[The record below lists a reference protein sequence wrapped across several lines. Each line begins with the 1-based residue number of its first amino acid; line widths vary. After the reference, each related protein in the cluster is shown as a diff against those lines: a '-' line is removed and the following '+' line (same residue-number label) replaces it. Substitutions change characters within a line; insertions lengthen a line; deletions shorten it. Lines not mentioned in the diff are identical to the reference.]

1 MTTHGVRTEDARIGG
16 WQALGTVLEGKGFTA
31 EQALTE
37 GHLANWNVRKVPEY
51 AFTEQG
57 ERLPVPGRHAVLRDN
72 PFQRGKVD
80 VIGSVGDV
88 FHPTQNEELTGL
100 LQALVDESGADFI
113 AAGALDTGKRVFIT
127 MRMPGHLKIG
137 GVDRVDNVLTA
148 LNGHDGSQKLSVG
161 VYPIR
166 EACTNVL
173 NMGFMNRSNMHAVRH
188 TKNSTKGFVAE
199 ARRALDL
206 SFSYLDGFQKEA
218 ERLIN
223 TTMTQ
228 VQFEEII
235 TAAYGPGEDA
245 GAAARTRA
253 ERKVEQMSE
262 LFSDALTQDGIRDTA
277 WAGLNAITEWYD
289 YFSPVRGD
297 NRETSRATKA
307 LLNPHDKNKGLDLIN
322 AFAKGGAVLDRVLAR
337 V

>member
-1 MTTHGVRTEDARIGG
+1 MAHGVRTESTRIGG
-16 WQALGTVLEGKGFTA
+16 WEALGTVIPGDGFTA
-31 EQALTE
+31 EQALQH
-37 GHLANWNVRKVPEY
+37 GHLAGWNVRKVPEY

-57 ERLPVPGRHAVLRDN
+57 ERLEVPGRHAVLRDN

-100 LQALVDESGADFI
+100 LQALVDESGSDFI
-113 AAGALDTGKRVFIT
+113 AAGALGNGSRVFIT

-148 LNGHDGSQKLSVG
+148 LNGHDGGTKLSVG

-166 EACTNVL
+166 EACTNIL
-173 NMGFMNRSNMHAVRH
+173 NMGFLNRSNLHAVRH

-199 ARRALDL
+199 ARRTLDL

-235 TAAYGPGEDA
+235 AAAYGPGEDA

-262 LFSDALTQDGIRDTA
+262 LFSDSLTQEGIRETA
-277 WAGLNAITEWYD
+277 WAGLNAVTEWFD
-289 YFSPVRGD
+289 YYSPVRGD
-297 NRETSRATKA
+297 DREASRATKA
-307 LLNPHDKNKGLDLIN
+307 LLNPHDKNKALDLIG
-322 AFAKGGAVLDRVLAR
+322 AFAKGGTSRALAH